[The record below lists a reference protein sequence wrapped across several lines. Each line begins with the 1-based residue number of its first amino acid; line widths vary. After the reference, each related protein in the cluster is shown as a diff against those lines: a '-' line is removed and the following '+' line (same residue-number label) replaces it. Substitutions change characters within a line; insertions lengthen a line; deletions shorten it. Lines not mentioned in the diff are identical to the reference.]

1 MKVGIDIS
9 GVIYETGVSVYTKN
23 LVENLLKIDT
33 LNEYV
38 LFGGSLRRFGELQGK
53 ALSLLAKRPNCKAK
67 IYPIA
72 PSLAHFLWNRL
83 HVFPIENLVGKIDVF
98 HSSDW
103 TQPKTKAFSITT
115 IHDLV
120 PLLYPKLSHPKIVST
135 HRARLKWVIK
145 QVDRVIVPSRTTFE
159 DTVRLGVKPEKL
171 RLIPEACDSIYK
183 PAKKIEMEKFKK
195 KYRIHGKYILAV
207 GTSPRKNLERIIEGF
222 AKVSTQES
230 LKLVV
235 VGEVRKTFPEKRGIV
250 FLGHIPISEMPIVF
264 TGASALVYPSLYEGF
279 GLPIL
284 EAFSCKVPVVT
295 SNFGSMA
302 EVAGDA
308 AVCVDPY
315 KVDSITEGIEKAIF
329 DRILLIKRGAAK
341 VKNFSWQ
348 GVTNETLKVYSEA
361 KGFHDHR
368 N

>member
-53 ALSLLAKRPNCKAK
+53 ALSLLAKRPNCKAT

-145 QVDRVIVPSRTTFE
+145 
-159 DTVRLGVKPEKL
+159 
-171 RLIPEACDSIYK
+171 
-183 PAKKIEMEKFKK
+183 
-195 KYRIHGKYILAV
+195 
-207 GTSPRKNLERIIEGF
+207 
-222 AKVSTQES
+222 
-230 LKLVV
+230 
-235 VGEVRKTFPEKRGIV
+235 
-250 FLGHIPISEMPIVF
+250 
-264 TGASALVYPSLYEGF
+264 
-279 GLPIL
+279 
-284 EAFSCKVPVVT
+284 
-295 SNFGSMA
+295 
-302 EVAGDA
+302 
-308 AVCVDPY
+308 
-315 KVDSITEGIEKAIF
+315 
-329 DRILLIKRGAAK
+329 
-341 VKNFSWQ
+341 
-348 GVTNETLKVYSEA
+348 
-361 KGFHDHR
+361 
-368 N
+368 